1 MVEEKKMYLRIR
13 VEGQESY
20 LKAFQNDKKA
30 KDSDPDY
37 SGPGVFVW
45 LNEAKPKQELEESKP
60 VVEIV
65 RPTIQQN
72 RF

>member
-1 MVEEKKMYLRIR
+1 MTEEKKKYLRIR
-13 VEGQESY
+13 VEGQQSY
-20 LKAFQNDKKA
+20 LTAFQNDKKA

-37 SGPGVFVW
+37 SGPGVLVW
-45 LNEAKPKQELEESKP
+45 LNEAKPKPVMEESKP

-65 RPTIQQN
+65 RPTFQSN